1 MSQVVIENDLAER
14 LQEIA
19 RRENRPIEEI
29 LTSLLDLYAA
39 QTDAL
44 VAMDGTFDD
53 EVTDLSSTVRETM
66 DSYYQK
72 KYGRSR

>member
-19 RRENRPIEEI
+19 LRENRPIEEI